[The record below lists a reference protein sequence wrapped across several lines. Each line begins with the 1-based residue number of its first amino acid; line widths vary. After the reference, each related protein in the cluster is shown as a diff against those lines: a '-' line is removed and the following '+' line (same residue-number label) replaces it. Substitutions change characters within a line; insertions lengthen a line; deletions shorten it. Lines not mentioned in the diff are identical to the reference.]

1 MEHSPEQAEPSVVFV
16 DEEGNEK
23 EMLVIGTF
31 SLQDT
36 TYAVLIDKNRPEEDG
51 VMMKVQENNEEASWF
66 PSKMTKNGSGQS
78 KLTRNGWTAKSQV

>member
-36 TYAVLIDKNRPEEDG
+36 TYAVLIDKNHPEEDG
-51 VMMKVQENNEEASWF
+51 VMMKVQENNEEAYLVPIEDDEEWERAVEAYEKWLDS
-66 PSKMTKNGSGQS
+66 
-78 KLTRNGWTAKSQV
+78 

>member
-51 VMMKVQENNEEASWF
+51 VMMKVQENNEEAYLVPIEDDEEWERAVEAYEKWLDS
-66 PSKMTKNGSGQS
+66 
-78 KLTRNGWTAKSQV
+78 